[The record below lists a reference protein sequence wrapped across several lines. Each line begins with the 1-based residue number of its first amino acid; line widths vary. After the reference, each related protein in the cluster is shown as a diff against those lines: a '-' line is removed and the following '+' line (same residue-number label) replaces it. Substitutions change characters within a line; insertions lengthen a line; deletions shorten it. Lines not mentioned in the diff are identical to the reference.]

1 MLSQRTI
8 FIGIAT
14 LWVVGLAGAN
24 AQETPSKVTPGGEV
38 FFEAK
43 IRPVLV
49 KHCYECHSD
58 SAKKTRGGLKLDSR
72 SALLAGGDNG
82 PVIVPGSAEKS
93 LLFKTISYHDK
104 KLQMPPQGKLPDA
117 VVADF
122 RKWIDMGAPDPRVPR
137 AASYVQAKI
146 DVAKGREYW
155 AYRNPTKPAVP
166 TIRGSDWPRTDV
178 DQFILAA
185 LNQNKLKPVKDAEVR
200 SLVRRLHFV
209 LTGLPPTLEAVTT
222 WTSRIDGADSTRTR
236 QDVIGQ
242 LVDELLASPRYG
254 EHWGRHWMDVAR
266 FAESTG
272 GDANNILLHSWR
284 YRDYVID
291 AFNADKPFDRFIIE
305 QLAGD
310 LLPPSSDKDFAT
322 NVVATGFLACG
333 VKLVAEEEGRRFF
346 ADLVDEQID
355 ATTRAFLAT
364 TVACA
369 RCHDHKFDP
378 IPQTDYYALAGIFRS
393 TQTHFGPMKAQARQT
408 TPLLDLT
415 GLGLPE
421 IGKPISLSQLAQ
433 LRDKRDK
440 ALKHQEETLAKL
452 RAGESVPQSVWLRS
466 RTDRDLTQVAY
477 QSYDDK
483 GNPRVF
489 AMGVQDQE
497 FPVDTWLLVRGEVD
511 KPGPKVSRGF
521 VQVLA
526 TPGEHLLPNTVK
538 GSGRL
543 ELARWIAS
551 ADNPLT
557 ARVIANRAWHHLFG
571 RGLVRTVDDFGKTG
585 EPPTH
590 PELLDHLA
598 IRLVEHKWSIK
609 ALIRE
614 IVLSRT
620 WQLSSEFD
628 ESNFALD
635 PENRFLWRMS
645 SRRLTGEQV
654 RDAMLLVSGNLVE
667 QRPLGTFL
675 ASVGEGTIGR
685 SVNEPDIRKIE
696 SNHRSVY
703 LPRVRNVLP
712 ELLELFDAPDAS
724 LVMGARETTTSPL
737 QSLYLMNSPFVRRQ
751 AEGLARRVKDAKE
764 PFAVAHEL
772 AFGRPPTAREREFAA
787 AFVGNFTK
795 AAGSETLSPDA
806 LQRRCL
812 EAYCHALLC
821 SAEFRILD

>member
-1 MLSQRTI
+1 MHRQRMTTL
-8 FIGIAT
+8 GVAT
-14 LWVVGLAGAN
+14 LWLVGGVTAI
-24 AQETPSKVTPGGEV
+24 AQDGRPATTAAEA

-49 KHCYECHSD
+49 SHCYQCHSD

-93 LLFKTISYHDK
+93 LLFKAVSYHDK
-104 KLQMPPQGKLPDA
+104 KLQMPPKGKLPDA

-122 RKWIDMGAPDPRVPR
+122 RKWIDMGAPDPRVPK
-137 AASYVQAKI
+137 AASYVQTKI
-146 DVAKGREYW
+146 DLAKGREYW
-155 AYRNPTKPAVP
+155 AYRSPKKPAIP
-166 TIRGSDWPRTDV
+166 TIRGSEWPRTDV
-178 DQFILAA
+178 DRFILAT
-185 LNQNKLKPVKDAEVR
+185 LMQSKLKPVKDADAR
-200 SLVRRLHFV
+200 SLVRRLYFV
-209 LTGLPPTLEAVTT
+209 LTGLPPTPEAVTT
-222 WTSRIDGADSTRTR
+222 WTSRIDGAVSAVARRDA
-236 QDVIGQ
+236 IGR

-272 GDANNILLHSWR
+272 GDANNILLHAWR

-291 AFNADKPFDRFIIE
+291 AFNADKSFDRFIIE

-310 LLPPSSDKDFAT
+310 LLPFSSDKEFAA

-393 TQTHFGPMKAQARQT
+393 TQTHFGLMKAQARQT

-421 IGKPISLSQLAQ
+421 IGRQISLAQLAQ

-440 ALKHQEETLAKL
+440 ALKHQEETLAKM
-452 RAGESVPQSVWLRS
+452 RAGEAVPQSVWLRS
-466 RTDRDLTQVAY
+466 RTDRDRTQVAY
-477 QSYDDK
+477 QIYDDK

-497 FPVDTWLLVRGEVD
+497 FPVETRLLSRGEVD
-511 KPGPKVSRGF
+511 KPGAKVPRGF
-521 VQVLA
+521 VQVI
-526 TPGEHLLPNTVK
+526 TKTGEHLLPSTIK

-543 ELARWIAS
+543 ELAKWIAS
-551 ADNPLT
+551 PDNPLT
-557 ARVIANRAWHHLFG
+557 ARVIANRVWQHLFG

-609 ALIRE
+609 AFIRE

-645 SRRLTGEQV
+645 SRRLTGEQI
-654 RDAMLLVSGNLVE
+654 RDAMLLVSGNLVVK
-667 QRPLGTFL
+667 RPLGTFL
-675 ASVGEGTIGR
+675 TSVGEGTIGR

-737 QSLYLMNSPFVRRQ
+737 QSLYLMNSPLVRRQ
-751 AEGLARRVKDAKE
+751 ADGLARRVKDAGD
-764 PFAVAHEL
+764 PFGVAHEL
-772 AFGRPPTAREREFAA
+772 AFGRPATARERKFAA
-787 AFVGNFTK
+787 AFVVNFTK
-795 AAGSETLSPDA
+795 AARSETLSADD